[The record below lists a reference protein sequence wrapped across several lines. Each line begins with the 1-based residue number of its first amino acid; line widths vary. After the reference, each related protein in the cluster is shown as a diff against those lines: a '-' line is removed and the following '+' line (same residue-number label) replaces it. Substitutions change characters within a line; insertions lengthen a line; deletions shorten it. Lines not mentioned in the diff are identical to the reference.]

1 MTIGQKYV
9 VKFHEDGTGTPVADS
24 VDFSGSFSYSGS
36 YTSNVVVQKD
46 DISGTVNDRFIVTYY
61 WANGA
66 GPNLGTVTVAALLAD
81 AVAQVNTVLPDEAGP

>member
-9 VKFHEDGTGTPVADS
+9 VKFHEDSTGTPVVDS
-24 VDFSGSFSYSGS
+24 VDFSGSFSYDES

-46 DISGTVNDRFIVTYY
+46 DISGTVTYY

-66 GPNLGTVTVAALLAD
+66 GPNLGTVTVAAMLAD
-81 AVAQVNTVLPDEAGP
+81 AVSQVNTVLPGEAGP